1 MARRLALLSARLGA
15 RQLFGSP
22 ALGAAEK
29 SVAVAGLR
37 AASVLG
43 SSTTQ
48 LWQQCSPTR
57 GFASEGE
64 SAAGYEEWDQ
74 ISYPPARAFVGQV
87 APDFEAPAVID
98 GEIRKISLSDYR
110 GKYVVLFWYPKDF
123 TFVCPTGECS
133 SSLSDCQQLGCS
145 KLLQEAQQSRMHVL
159 QKAAEIIAF
168 SDRFKEFD
176 AIDCQVIAASTDT
189 EECHLAW
196 IKTPRNRGG
205 LGYTQIP
212 IVADTTKAIAARYG
226 VLLEK
231 AGIALRGLFIINPD
245 GIIQQITI
253 NDLPIG
259 RSVDE
264 TLRLVQAIQ
273 FHAKYGEV
281 CPANWKPG
289 DKTIIADPERSLD
302 YFEKA
307 HKEAAAEEE
316 FGAKLTPIN
325 NRRDF
330 EALIQGNR
338 PVVDDAPFVDEL
350 AEKHPNMVFA
360 KFDTSMEQLEPLS
373 AELNVK
379 ALPVFRF
386 YKPCPVASWQGDKK
400 VAEQA
405 GGEEVVE
412 QPGDKV
418 MILSPILKLCNWHHH
433 AVFGKV
439 ALKAVPECIGKL
451 GSGIVAVGN
460 VLVGTSKAQLDE
472 AAKTVFWRSNRDA
485 GLKLGQAKC
494 NFRTMQKGVEVQ
506 GVVVPM
512 PQDRVAKI
520 VEQILRFQA
529 QVMCCMSVR

>member
-1 MARRLALLSARLGA
+1 M
-15 RQLFGSP
+15 
-22 ALGAAEK
+22 
-29 SVAVAGLR
+29 
-37 AASVLG
+37 
-43 SSTTQ
+43 
-48 LWQQCSPTR
+48 
-57 GFASEGE
+57 
-64 SAAGYEEWDQ
+64 
-74 ISYPPARAFVGQV
+74 GQM

-98 GEIRKISLSDYR
+98 GEIRNISLSDYR

-123 TFVCPTGECS
+123 TFVCPT
-133 SSLSDCQQLGCS
+133 
-145 KLLQEAQQSRMHVL
+145 
-159 QKAAEIIAF
+159 EIIAF

-231 AGIALRGLFIINPD
+231 AGIALRGLFIINPE
-245 GIIQQITI
+245 GVIQQITI

-316 FGAKLTPIN
+316 FGANLTPIN
-325 NRRDF
+325 NKRDF
-330 EALIQGNR
+330 EALINGPK
-338 PVVDDAPFVDEL
+338 PVVVDFMAPWCGKCRMIAPFVDEL

-386 YKPCPVASWQGDKK
+386 YK
-400 VAEQA
+400 
-405 GGEEVVE
+405 GGKEVVE
-412 QPGDKV
+412 QVVGYKKKP
-418 MILSPILKLCNWHHH
+418 LEQ
-433 AVFGKV
+433 AVQH
-439 ALKAVPECIGKL
+439 L
-451 GSGIVAVGN
+451 
-460 VLVGTSKAQLDE
+460 
-472 AAKTVFWRSNRDA
+472 AAA
-485 GLKLGQAKC
+485 
-494 NFRTMQKGVEVQ
+494 
-506 GVVVPM
+506 
-512 PQDRVAKI
+512 
-520 VEQILRFQA
+520 
-529 QVMCCMSVR
+529 

>member
-22 ALGAAEK
+22 ALGAAERAF
-29 SVAVAGLR
+29 AVAGSQTARSL
-37 AASVLG
+37 L
-43 SSTTQ
+43 SSSPSQ
-48 LWQQCSPTR
+48 LWQQGTPSR

-74 ISYPPARAFVGQV
+74 ISYPPPRAFVGQM

-98 GEIRKISLSDYR
+98 GEIRNISLSDYR

-123 TFVCPTGECS
+123 TFVCPT
-133 SSLSDCQQLGCS
+133 
-145 KLLQEAQQSRMHVL
+145 
-159 QKAAEIIAF
+159 EIIAF

-231 AGIALRGLFIINPD
+231 AGIALRGLFIINPE
-245 GIIQQITI
+245 GVIQQITI

-316 FGAKLTPIN
+316 FGANLTPIN
-325 NRRDF
+325 NKRDF
-330 EALIQGNR
+330 EALINGPK
-338 PVVDDAPFVDEL
+338 PVVVDFMAPWCGKCRMIAPFVDEL

-386 YKPCPVASWQGDKK
+386 YK
-400 VAEQA
+400 
-405 GGEEVVE
+405 GGKEVVE
-412 QPGDKV
+412 QVVGYKKKP
-418 MILSPILKLCNWHHH
+418 LEQ
-433 AVFGKV
+433 AVQH
-439 ALKAVPECIGKL
+439 L
-451 GSGIVAVGN
+451 
-460 VLVGTSKAQLDE
+460 
-472 AAKTVFWRSNRDA
+472 AAA
-485 GLKLGQAKC
+485 
-494 NFRTMQKGVEVQ
+494 
-506 GVVVPM
+506 
-512 PQDRVAKI
+512 
-520 VEQILRFQA
+520 
-529 QVMCCMSVR
+529 

>member
-22 ALGAAEK
+22 ALGAAERAF
-29 SVAVAGLR
+29 VVAGSQTARSL
-37 AASVLG
+37 L
-43 SSTTQ
+43 SSSPSQ
-48 LWQQCSPTR
+48 LWQQGTPSR

-74 ISYPPARAFVGQV
+74 ISYPPPRAFVGQM

-98 GEIRKISLSDYR
+98 GEIRNISLSDYR

-123 TFVCPTGECS
+123 TFVCPT
-133 SSLSDCQQLGCS
+133 
-145 KLLQEAQQSRMHVL
+145 
-159 QKAAEIIAF
+159 EIIAF

-231 AGIALRGLFIINPD
+231 AGIALRGLFIINPE
-245 GIIQQITI
+245 GVIQQITI

-316 FGAKLTPIN
+316 FGANLTPIN
-325 NRRDF
+325 NKRDF
-330 EALIQGNR
+330 EALINGPK
-338 PVVDDAPFVDEL
+338 PVVVDFMAPWCGKCRMIAPFVDEL

-386 YKPCPVASWQGDKK
+386 YK
-400 VAEQA
+400 
-405 GGEEVVE
+405 GGKEVVE
-412 QPGDKV
+412 QVVGYKKKP
-418 MILSPILKLCNWHHH
+418 LEQ
-433 AVFGKV
+433 AVQH
-439 ALKAVPECIGKL
+439 L
-451 GSGIVAVGN
+451 
-460 VLVGTSKAQLDE
+460 
-472 AAKTVFWRSNRDA
+472 AAA
-485 GLKLGQAKC
+485 
-494 NFRTMQKGVEVQ
+494 
-506 GVVVPM
+506 
-512 PQDRVAKI
+512 
-520 VEQILRFQA
+520 
-529 QVMCCMSVR
+529 